1 MLMTETTPQESF
13 NPTKSTGDKKDRRDH
28 PQPKDSATSA
38 PGVKSF
44 LGWTFFDPCNLL
56 CIATLSAS
64 TILAFN
70 ESQLISLDRTWP
82 VLIYYGCLAAFLRS
96 YFYFY
101 YYGGKLARLVVFALL
116 MLALTVG
123 GLYWNDAAK
132 GFAYLS
138 DGLLLE
144 KGPSTGFF
152 WAGLLHA
159 MAGVSLTVHIIV
171 PRRWLIR
178 ITEDIENRVP
188 DDLGASVITVQDT
201 ED

>member
-1 MLMTETTPQESF
+1 MTETTPQESF
-13 NPTKSTGDKKDRRDH
+13 NQTPSTGENTGRPDN
-28 PQPKDSATSA
+28 PQPKDAESKA
-38 PGVKSF
+38 PSVKSF

-56 CIATLSAS
+56 CITALSIS

-70 ESQLISLDRTWP
+70 ESQLVGLDRTWA

-101 YYGGKLARLVVFALL
+101 YYGGKLARIVVFSLL
-116 MLALTVG
+116 MLTLTVG
-123 GLYWNDAAK
+123 GLSWNDAAK

-144 KGPSTGFF
+144 KGESAGFF
-152 WAGLLHA
+152 WASLLHA

-188 DDLGASVITVQDT
+188 DEFGTSIITGQDT
-201 ED
+201 AD